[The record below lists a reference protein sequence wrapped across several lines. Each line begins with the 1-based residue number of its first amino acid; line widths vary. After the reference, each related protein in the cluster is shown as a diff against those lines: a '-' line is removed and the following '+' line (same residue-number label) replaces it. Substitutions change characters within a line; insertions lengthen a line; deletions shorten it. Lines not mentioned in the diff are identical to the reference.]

1 MAITLQLAQNN
12 LNFHNIY
19 IENKQVN
26 TYLNMKKLVKLTESD
41 LHRIVNES
49 VKRIVKEGIRADK
62 INPED
67 VKGLEQDI
75 INAYQKQQGMM
86 YCELPQEAIQAAQE
100 QDGIDLNE
108 EWYQINQSLANALR
122 HFRAVKYYMNIPFK
136 NFLNDIDI

>member
-1 MAITLQLAQNN
+1 
-12 LNFHNIY
+12 
-19 IENKQVN
+19 
-26 TYLNMKKLVKLTESD
+26 MKKLVKLTEND
-41 LHRIVNES
+41 LHRIVKKS
-49 VKRIVKEGIRADK
+49 VNKILKEGIRADK

-122 HFRAVKYYMNIPFK
+122 HFRAIKYYMDIPFK
-136 NFLNDIDI
+136 NFSNDIDI